1 MEIIQFGGE
10 MTSCYTQW
18 YGEINPT
25 LHFKSSFLA
34 YEYVAIKERYEFL
47 GSFLSSTN
55 ADIGFFHHEHS
66 SFCSSNSIRFSFTYS
81 EFDVRVGPWL
91 LASKLQQA
99 HENINK
105 GIQF

>member
-10 MTSCYTQW
+10 MTGCYTQW
-18 YGEINPT
+18 YEEMNPT
-25 LHFKSSFLA
+25 LHFQSSFLA

-55 ADIGFFHHEHS
+55 ADIGFSHHEHS

-99 HENINK
+99 RENMNK

>member
-10 MTSCYTQW
+10 MIGYYTQW
-18 YGEINPT
+18 YEEMNPT
-25 LHFKSSFLA
+25 LRFQSSFLD
-34 YEYVAIKERYEFL
+34 YEYVSIKERYEFL

-55 ADIGFFHHEHS
+55 ADIGFSHHEHS

-91 LASKLQQA
+91 LASKLQEA
-99 HENINK
+99 RENMNK